1 MHRNHFE
8 INHKIMTI
16 LDYIT
21 IFLFTVGILIAGMSF
36 SKTGSS
42 MKSFFAAG
50 GDVPWWIS
58 GLSLFMG
65 FFSAGTFVV
74 WGSIAYRYGWVAITI
89 QLTMSFAG
97 FFVGAFLSPQWKNTN
112 VLTAAEY
119 ITNRLGLKVQKA
131 YTYIFLFI
139 SLFTTGA
146 FLYPV
151 AKIVEVTT
159 GFPLQS
165 SILLLGGICILYVT
179 VGGLRAVVVTDV
191 LQFVILTA
199 AVLIVVPLS
208 FQKTGGVTAFFN
220 KTPEGFFS
228 IFNGEFTPLFIVA
241 FAIYNMFFLGGN
253 WSYIQRYTTVRT
265 KKDARKVGLLFGSL
279 YLIAPILWMLPPMIY
294 RTINPE
300 LSGLAD
306 EGAYL
311 LMCKLALPQ
320 GLLGLML
327 GGMIFATASS
337 LNGSLNIAAGVFTN
351 DIFRLIRPNTSNEQ
365 LMKVARFSTIGFG
378 VLAII
383 IALLI
388 PLMGGIVNVVISVAA
403 LTGVPLYLPIIWTLF
418 SKRQNAGSVLVTT
431 LISLS
436 INAFFKFIT
445 PSLFGFRLDRATEML
460 VGGLVPI
467 FLMTVFEIYFIV
479 KNKRDSKYDE
489 YVIWRLKRENEVN
502 AELAADLKNSKGNS
516 DNKQSYKVIG
526 IGINLTGIAIF
537 VMGLIA
543 SGFQQAVVLVLA
555 SLLIIFGS
563 WVYIKTRK

>member
-1 MHRNHFE
+1 
-8 INHKIMTI
+8 MTI

-21 IFLFTVGILIAGMSF
+21 IFLFITGILVAGMSF

-74 WGSIAYRYGWVAITI
+74 WGSIAYSYGWVAITI
-89 QLTMSFAG
+89 QLTMSVAG
-97 FFVGAFLSPQWKNTN
+97 FLVGIFLAPRWKNTN

-119 ITNRLGLKVQKA
+119 ITNRLGLKVQKV

-208 FQKTGGVTAFFN
+208 FEKTGGIHEFIE
-220 KTPEGFFS
+220 KTPSGFFDV
-228 IFNGEFTPLFIVA
+228 FNGEFTPLFIVA

-253 WSYIQRYTTVRT
+253 WSYIQRYTSVRS
-265 KKDARKVGLLFGSL
+265 KKDARKVGLLFGTL

-300 LSGLAD
+300 LAGLAN

-311 LMCKLALPQ
+311 MMCKMALPQ

-351 DIFRLIRPNTSNEQ
+351 DIFKLIRPDSSNKQ
-365 LMKVARFSTIGFG
+365 LMQVARISTIGFG
-378 VLAII
+378 ILAII
-383 IALLI
+383 VALLI

-418 SKRQNAGSVLVTT
+418 SKRQNATSVLSAT
-431 LISLS
+431 LISLA
-436 INAFFKFIT
+436 INAIFKFIT
-445 PSLFGFRLDRATEML
+445 PLLFGFSLDRASEML

-467 FLMTVFEIYFIV
+467 IIMIFFEFYFIFR
-479 KNKRDSKYDE
+479 NKSDSKYNE
-489 YVIWRLKRENEVN
+489 YLIWRQQRENEVT
-502 AELAADLKNSKGNS
+502 AELATQIYSNNSIS

-526 IGINLTGIAIF
+526 LGIGLTGIVIF
-537 VMGLIA
+537 LLGSLA
-543 SGFQQAVVLVLA
+543 SGFQQEVVLTLA
-555 SLLIIFGS
+555 SLLIALGVWIF
-563 WVYIKTRK
+563 IKTRK